1 MLDTERYFYAN
12 TNQFYDQISRQKLS
26 KNKLFQIAGENS
38 NELFA
43 IHFAF
48 CPLNLPSHSLA
59 AFRIKILICCS
70 VAVVDFTCFPPLIYF
85 IQSVRIKQA
94 LISWLKTYGIH
105 KEEFDFVSNNN
116 NNNNANGINNI
127 DEDIDNNSNIQEPIS
142 LLYFKTPLTNT
153 LLCM

>member
-1 MLDTERYFYAN
+1 M
-12 TNQFYDQISRQKLS
+12 
-26 KNKLFQIAGENS
+26 
-38 NELFA
+38 
-43 IHFAF
+43 
-48 CPLNLPSHSLA
+48 
-59 AFRIKILICCS
+59 
-70 VAVVDFTCFPPLIYF
+70 
-85 IQSVRIKQA
+85 RIKQA

-153 LLCM
+153 LLCMWESFKFPN